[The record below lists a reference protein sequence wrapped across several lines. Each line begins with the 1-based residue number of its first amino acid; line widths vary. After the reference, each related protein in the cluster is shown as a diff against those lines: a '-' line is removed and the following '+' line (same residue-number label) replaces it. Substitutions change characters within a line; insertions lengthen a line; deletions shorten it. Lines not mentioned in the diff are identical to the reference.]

1 MSPLTEKLVTGLVVL
16 CALATV
22 ALSASNRGIVGLGPK
37 ASTVAKAETLSVAQ
51 FAKLETVVLGDRNDG
66 KVHLVELVDLECP
79 YCAKYA
85 LVLDSLK
92 STLRDTVSV
101 RYVNYPIPSH
111 RFAHSG
117 AVALEC
123 ASRQN
128 VGSRFVSVVYSDQD
142 SIGFWPWIRFAQA
155 AGIRDSAE
163 FELCRRSPEIA
174 ERVDSAL
181 SISRSI
187 GARATPTVVIGN
199 VRLAGAPRLPEL
211 LDYVRKE
218 ARTLELRK

>member
-1 MSPLTEKLVTGLVVL
+1 MSPLTDKLATGLVVL

-22 ALSASNRGIVGLGPK
+22 ALSASNRGTVGLGSK
-37 ASTVAKAETLSVAQ
+37 ASAAAKAETLSVTQ
-51 FAKLETVVLGDRNDG
+51 LAKLETVVLGERHDG
-66 KVHLVELVDLECP
+66 RVHLVELVDLECP

-92 STLRDTVSV
+92 STLGDTVSI

-123 ASRQN
+123 AFRQN
-128 VGSRFVSVVYSDQD
+128 VGSKFVSVVYRNQD
-142 SIGFWPWIRFAQA
+142 SLGFWPWIRYAQA
-155 AGIRDSAE
+155 AGVQDTAE
-163 FELCRRSPEIA
+163 FELCRRSSDVA

-181 SISRSI
+181 SVSRFI
-187 GARATPTVVIGN
+187 GARATPTVLVGN

-218 ARTLELRK
+218 AQTLEPKK